1 MLETDLFLLFKILS
15 SPVFPILVNDSS
27 TGFPFSRNGKVDVSS
42 TSPLYVLI
50 YSEDTA
56 GTKTG
61 RTCIL
66 TGMNNSKDI
75 NVYYNLS

>member
-1 MLETDLFLLFKILS
+1 MLETDLFFLFKILS
-15 SPVFPILVNDSS
+15 SPVFPVLVNGSS
-27 TGFPFSRNGKVDVSS
+27 TGFPFTWTGKADVSS
-42 TSPLYVLI
+42 TSPLNVLI

-56 GTKTG
+56 GTKTD

-66 TGMNNSKDI
+66 TGVINSKDI